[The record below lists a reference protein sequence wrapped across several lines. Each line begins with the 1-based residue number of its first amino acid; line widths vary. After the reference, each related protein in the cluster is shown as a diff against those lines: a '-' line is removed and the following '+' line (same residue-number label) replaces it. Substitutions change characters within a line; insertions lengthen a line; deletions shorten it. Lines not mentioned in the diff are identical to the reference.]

1 MRYLFTTLQFI
12 ETDFYGRVSRELE
25 RMGHE
30 CVHAVFSRQG
40 AEHLRSQGFT
50 AWCLPDL
57 LEDAG
62 RDLDVPA
69 EVARIESAYD
79 IPSIRRVHLTDPP
92 VRHRPEAELT
102 ERSVRHFRALERV
115 FDEAKPE
122 VLVPEVGRETMRQ
135 VATLIA
141 EARGITYFYFYLT
154 IFPNSLLLFANR
166 PYGPIID
173 PNELRELTPE
183 ERDEVEAFIE
193 AYKERAKPIYVH
205 RKSRVRPDKLRDF
218 ARHIRVSRTVDRDN
232 EYLRPSQFVKNYA
245 RLNGRRVLLSRL
257 YDDVPAD
264 RPFVY
269 FPVHVIDDFKIE
281 LLIPHCAD
289 QEFLIKLVA
298 DSLPQGY
305 DVVLKEHPLS
315 LGRNPVSML
324 RRLSR
329 MENVRLVHPETSS
342 HELIRRAE
350 AVTVIS
356 STVGLEALMYDKP
369 VMTMGRPFWSGYGV
383 TFDLESFREVRE
395 AVPRLLE
402 WKPDPE
408 RIRRFFGGA
417 MRSTYPGKPGLQD
430 PSDENVKRMAGT
442 LDAAARRYAA
452 DAVAVR
458 V

>member
-1 MRYLFTTLQFI
+1 MRFLFTTLQFI
-12 ETDFYGRVSRELE
+12 ETDFYGRVARELE
-25 RMGHE
+25 RLGYE
-30 CVHAVFSRQG
+30 SVHAVFSRQG
-40 AEHLRSQGFT
+40 AEQLRSQGFT
-50 AWCLPDL
+50 TWCLPDL
-57 LEDAG
+57 VEEAG
-62 RDLDVPA
+62 RDLDVQA
-69 EVARIESAYD
+69 EVRRIEAAYD
-79 IPSIRRVHLTDPP
+79 LPAIRRVHLTDPP

-102 ERSVRHFRALERV
+102 ERSVRHFLALERV
-115 FDEAKPE
+115 FDEAQPD

-135 VATLIA
+135 VATAIA

-154 IFPNSLLLFANR
+154 IFPNSLLLFANH
-166 PYGPIID
+166 PYGPIMA
-173 PNELRELTPE
+173 PEEVRELSDE
-183 ERDEVEAFIE
+183 EREEVEAFI
-193 AYKERAKPIYVH
+193 ATYKERAKPIYKH
-205 RKSRVRPDKLRDF
+205 RKSRVRPQQLRDF
-218 ARHIRVSRTVDRDN
+218 ARHVRVSRTYDRDN

-257 YDDVPAD
+257 YQEVPD

-269 FPVHVIDDFKIE
+269 FPIHVIDDFKIE

-342 HELIRRAE
+342 HELIQRAE
-350 AVTVIS
+350 AITVIS
-356 STVGLEALMYDKP
+356 STVGLESLMYDKA
-369 VMTMGRPFWSGYGV
+369 VMTMGKPFWSGYGV
-383 TFDLESFREVRE
+383 TFDLESFREVRD
-395 AVPRLLE
+395 AIPRLLD

-408 RIRRFFGGA
+408 RIRQFFGGA

-430 PSDENVKRMAGT
+430 PSDENVRRMAGT
-442 LDAAARRYAA
+442 LDAAARKYT
-452 DAVAVR
+452 AVR
-458 V
+458 A

>member
-1 MRYLFTTLQFI
+1 MRFMFATLQFV

-40 AEHLRSQGFT
+40 AEQLRSAGFPT
-50 AWCLPDL
+50 WCLPDL
-57 LEDAG
+57 LEEAG
-62 RDLDVPA
+62 RDLDVAA
-69 EVARIESAYD
+69 EVARIEETYD
-79 IPSIRRVHLTDPP
+79 IPAIRRVHLTDPP
-92 VRHRPEAELT
+92 VRHRPEAELA

-115 FDEAKPE
+115 FDEADPD

-141 EARGITYFYFYLT
+141 QARGVTYFYFYLT
-154 IFPNSLLLFANR
+154 IFPNPLLLFANHA
-166 PYGPIID
+166 YGPIMD
-173 PNELRELTPE
+173 PGEVRELAPE
-183 ERDEVEAFIE
+183 ERDEVEAFI
-193 AYKERAKPIYVH
+193 AGYKERAKPIYQH

-218 ARHIRVSRTVDRDN
+218 ARHVRVSRSYDRDN

-245 RLNGRRVLLSRL
+245 RLNGRRALLSRL
-257 YDDVPAD
+257 YDDVPTD

-342 HELIRRAE
+342 HELIQRAE

-369 VMTMGRPFWSGYGV
+369 VMTMGKPFWSGYGI
-383 TFDLESFREVRE
+383 TLDLESFREVRD
-395 AVPRLLE
+395 AVPQLLE
-402 WKPDPE
+402 WKPDLE
-408 RIRRFFGGA
+408 RIRQFFGGA

-430 PSDENVKRMAGT
+430 PSDENVRRMAGT
-442 LDAAARRYAA
+442 LDAAARRYAPA
-452 DAVAVR
+452 TVAAHV
-458 V
+458 

>member
-12 ETDFYGRVSRELE
+12 ETDFYGRVSRQLE
-25 RMGHE
+25 AMGHD

-40 AEHLRSQGFT
+40 AEHLRAQGFT
-50 AWCLPDL
+50 AWCVPDL
-57 LEDAG
+57 LAEAG
-62 RDLDVPA
+62 HDLDVPS
-69 EVARIESAYD
+69 EVARIESTYD

-115 FDEAKPE
+115 FDEAEPD
-122 VLVPEVGRETMRQ
+122 VLIPEVGRETMRQ

-141 EARGITYFYFYLT
+141 QARGITYFYFYLT

-166 PYGPIID
+166 PYGPIMD
-173 PNELRELTPE
+173 PSEVRELTPE
-183 ERDEVEAFIE
+183 ERDEVEAFIA

-218 ARHIRVSRTVDRDN
+218 ARHMRVSRTLDRDN
-232 EYLRPSQFVKNYA
+232 EYLRPSQFVKNYM
-245 RLNGRRVLLSRL
+245 RLNGRRALLSRL

-342 HELIRRAE
+342 HELIQRAD

-356 STVGLEALMYDKP
+356 STVGLEALMYGKP

-383 TFDLESFREVRE
+383 TLDLDSFDEVRE

-402 WKPDPE
+402 WKPDPK
-408 RIRRFFGGA
+408 RIRELFGGA

-430 PSDENVKRMAGT
+430 PSDENARRMAGT
-442 LDAAARRYAA
+442 LDAAARRYAPA
-452 DAVAVR
+452 AVAVR

>member
-1 MRYLFTTLQFI
+1 MRFLFTTLQFI

-25 RMGHE
+25 RMGHD

-40 AEHLRSQGFT
+40 AEKLRCAGFT
-50 AWCLPDL
+50 TWCLPDL
-57 LEDAG
+57 LEEAG
-62 RDLDVPA
+62 RDLDVA
-69 EVARIESAYD
+69 ADVARIEATYD
-79 IPSIRRVHLTDPP
+79 IPAIRRVHLTDPP

-115 FDEAKPE
+115 FDEAGPD

-141 EARGITYFYFYLT
+141 QARGVTYLYFYLT
-154 IFPNSLLLFANR
+154 IFPNSLLLFANH
-166 PYGPIID
+166 PYGPIMD
-173 PNELRELTPE
+173 PEAVRELTPE
-183 ERDEVEAFIE
+183 ERDEVGAFIA
-193 AYKERAKPIYVH
+193 AYKERAKPIYQH
-205 RKSRVRPDKLRDF
+205 RKSRVRPDKLREF
-218 ARHIRVSRTVDRDN
+218 ARHIRVSRTYDRDN

-245 RLNGRRVLLSRL
+245 RLNGRRALLSRL
-257 YDDVPAD
+257 YEVATE

-342 HELIRRAE
+342 HELIQRAE

-356 STVGLEALMYDKP
+356 STVGLEALMYNKP

-383 TFDLESFREVRE
+383 TYDLESFREVRD

-408 RIRRFFGGA
+408 RICEFFGGA
-417 MRSTYPGKPGLQD
+417 MRSTFPGKPGLQD
-430 PSDENVKRMAGT
+430 PSDENARRMAGT
-442 LDAAARRYAA
+442 LDTAARRYVATAA
-452 DAVAVR
+452 AAPV
-458 V
+458 

>member
-1 MRYLFTTLQFI
+1 MRFLFTTLQFA
-12 ETDFYGRVSRELE
+12 ETDFYGRVSSELE
-25 RMGHE
+25 QMGHE

-40 AEHLRSQGFT
+40 AEQLRADGFT
-50 AWCLPDL
+50 TWCVADL
-57 LEDAG
+57 IEEAG
-62 RDLDVPA
+62 RDLEVAA
-69 EVARIESAYD
+69 EVERIEAGYD
-79 IPSIRRVHLTDPP
+79 IPAIRRVHLTDPP
-92 VRHRPEAELT
+92 VRNRPEAELT

-115 FDEAKPE
+115 FDEAQPD

-141 EARGITYFYFYLT
+141 EARGVTYFYFYLT
-154 IFPNSLLLFANR
+154 IFPNSLLLFANHA
-166 PYGPIID
+166 YGPIMD
-173 PNELRELTPE
+173 AEEVRELSAD
-183 ERDEVEAFIE
+183 ERQEVGAFIE
-193 AYKERAKPIYVH
+193 SYKERAKPIYRH
-205 RKSRVRPDKLRDF
+205 RKSRVRPDKLREF
-218 ARHIRVSRTVDRDN
+218 ARHIRVSRSQDRDN

-245 RLNGRRVLLSRL
+245 RLNGRRALLSRL
-257 YDDVPAD
+257 YDDVPTD

-281 LLIPHCAD
+281 ALIPHCAD

-329 MENVRLVHPETSS
+329 MRNVRLVHPETNS
-342 HELIRRAE
+342 HELIQRAE

-369 VMTMGRPFWSGYGV
+369 VMTMGKPFWSGYGV
-383 TFDLESFREVRE
+383 TLDLESFREVRD

-408 RIRRFFGGA
+408 RIREFFGGA

-430 PSDENVKRMAGT
+430 PSDENVRRIAGT
-442 LDAAARRYAA
+442 LDAAARKYAA
-452 DAVAVR
+452 EPAAATA
-458 V
+458 